1 MNTQNTQVEDIR
13 KATED
18 IMKERISQTAKR
30 EKLLRIGLTNS
41 DIHSLFFAERLAK
54 KMAKKERDA
63 ARQIVADTLEQIF
76 ARYTFGVEIECY
88 NARPAQLVTTATAHG
103 LNMQHESYNH
113 NDNDRYY
120 KLVSDGSIRGV
131 NPIECV
137 SPILNGNNGG
147 FDSLKACCDS
157 LNEIGAKVNRS
168 TGLHVHV
175 GGSINESQYCNVFV
189 NYYYLETI
197 IDTFMSE
204 SRRQGNCFCKPLSGI
219 NEASLNS
226 ASSARQIESVF
237 NCDRYFKVNATAW
250 CRHHTIE
257 FRQHQGTT
265 DYEKISNWARFC
277 IKLVHWSD
285 THRLTARV
293 NSIDEI
299 EFLTDAEKTYFKNRQ
314 NALRH

>member
-1 MNTQNTQVEDIR
+1 MNTNVTDIR
-13 KATED
+13 KEAED
-18 IMKERISQTAKR
+18 IMKERTSQAIKR
-30 EKLLRIGLTNS
+30 EKLLSIGLTNS
-41 DIHSLFFAERLAK
+41 DIQQLFFAERLAK
-54 KMAKKERDA
+54 KIAKKEREA

-88 NARPAQLVTTATAHG
+88 NARPTALVNNATSRG
-103 LNMQHESYNH
+103 LNMQHEGYNH

-120 KLVSDGSIRGV
+120 KLVSDGSIRG
-131 NPIECV
+131 NDPIECV

-147 FDSLKACCDS
+147 FDSLKACCDT
-157 LNEIGAKVNRS
+157 LNEIGAKVNKS

-250 CRHHTIE
+250 RRHHTIE